1 MLCSR
6 SLLVTVSVGST
17 CQVALGLIGGG
28 GKMGS
33 VSVRD
38 FRTKAGL
45 EEEKMR
51 EREKE
56 REGWE
61 EKIIDR
67 GGIQDFQMMS

>member
-6 SLLVTVSVGST
+6 CLLVTVSVGST
-17 CQVALGLIGGG
+17 CQVALGLISGGG
-28 GKMGS
+28 EMGS

-38 FRTKAGL
+38 FCMKAGL

-56 REGWE
+56 REGW
-61 EKIIDR
+61 KR
-67 GGIQDFQMMS
+67 R